1 MLCTLNESFLFDW
14 GCLVS
19 NSNTSNNPIAKMAL
33 VYVAMLFP
41 THSFSLLVFLTQPGW
56 KVVPLL
62 SFLSH
67 NWWTVATHSDC
78 TVIKLNSADVQT
90 AKVQT
95 MWLIYFTKSLTT
107 TRRRAM
113 PFRNVLND
121 IMRVVAT
128 RWVSLS
134 ALLLLDRFKYFTT
147 AFTNPLVSCSS
158 LLCLFS
164 DSSTSESVLYRN
176 ISTQMHTIV

>member
-1 MLCTLNESFLFDW
+1 MRHYWFIFIQFLIVSVFDYVQFITKTRSPIMVCTLNESFLFDW

-19 NSNTSNNPIAKMAL
+19 NSNRSNNPIAKMEL
-33 VYVAMLFP
+33 VYVAMLFL
-41 THSFSLLVFLTQPGW
+41 THSCSLLVFLTQPGW

-95 MWLIYFTKSLTT
+95 MWLNIFYKTINYHSSACYAISKRTERYNEGRGYTLSVFVGL
-107 TRRRAM
+107 
-113 PFRNVLND
+113 
-121 IMRVVAT
+121 IVV
-128 RWVSLS
+128 
-134 ALLLLDRFKYFTT
+134 
-147 AFTNPLVSCSS
+147 
-158 LLCLFS
+158 
-164 DSSTSESVLYRN
+164 
-176 ISTQMHTIV
+176 IG